1 MPAPKLQRWIDLLAA
16 LLRRQYPVTFEEIVA
31 DVPAYQ
37 RVRSKVALRR
47 AFERDKDELRAF
59 GIPIT
64 TVMIDD
70 EVSGYRL
77 LARDFY
83 LPYLS
88 VLAEGSPSRVEKVDR
103 DGYRSLA
110 QLAFEPDE
118 LEAVVEAVRRVQALG
133 DPLLAGHVRSAMRKL
148 AADLPIDIS
157 LQREEMT
164 LMSMMPVAAMAP
176 AMAPAM
182 ASATDVFETL
192 NGALAR
198 RKRLTFVYRSMSGD
212 DRSERTA
219 EPLGLFFVSR
229 HWYVAARDSAD
240 GQIKNFRV
248 SRMEDAAANGREPG
262 KPDFERPADFNLR
275 EHARS
280 RQAWELGSGD
290 EMEAIVDFTTPTGI
304 ARAAARLGGP
314 VAGAASQRRFQVRR
328 VDAFVRWL
336 LSLGDSARPVGPD
349 ALLAEYARQ
358 ARETL
363 ELYEVVA

>member
-77 LARDFY
+77 LSRDFY
-83 LPYLS
+83 LPYVS
-88 VLAEGSPSRVEKVDR
+88 VLAEGSPRRVKKVDR

-118 LEAVVEAVRRVQALG
+118 LEAVVEAARRVQALG

-157 LQREEMT
+157 LQREEKT
-164 LMSMMPVAAMAP
+164 LMSMMPVVAMAP
-176 AMAPAM
+176 AMV
-182 ASATDVFETL
+182 SATDVFETL

-212 DRSERTA
+212 ARSERTA
-219 EPLGLFFVSR
+219 DPLGLFFVSR
-229 HWYVAARDSAD
+229 HWYVAARDTAD

-248 SRMEDAAANGREPG
+248 SRMEDISANGREPG
-262 KPDFERPADFNLR
+262 KPDFERPADFKLR

-304 ARAAARLGGP
+304 AQAAARLGAP
-314 VAGAASQRRFQVRR
+314 VAGAPSQRRFQVRR

-336 LSLGDSARPVGPD
+336 LSLGDSARPAGPD

-363 ELYEVVA
+363 QLYEVVP